1 MTHENGA
8 GDAWIDDDGCLNE
21 RTHIGGQEVIV
32 RYDDIP
38 ESDITSLNGL
48 RITTAL
54 RTVIDIAAQLDA
66 DEFEE
71 VVANA
76 LGRGLFTPVEA
87 IARCSEPDLRARAGA
102 IRLRQLLSED
112 AVRALAS
119 AGN

>member
-1 MTHENGA
+1 MTHLDGP
-8 GDAWIDDDGCLNE
+8 GDTWIDDDGCLNE
-21 RTHIGGQEVIV
+21 RTLVGGQEVIV

-38 ESDITSLNGL
+38 ESDITTLNGL

-66 DEFEE
+66 SEFEE

-76 LGRGLFTPVEA
+76 LTRGLFTPSEA

-102 IRLRQLLSED
+102 IRLTQYLSEHD
-112 AVRALAS
+112 A
-119 AGN
+119 